1 MNIRLFFFLFILFF
15 FKGFSQDF
23 PPKVIAIDSVEIYK
37 SKFYPTDSI
46 LEKNPVSDN
55 VVNPRNFRENFQSN
69 YKGPDFDYTTI
80 KPQESIWQKLKKK
93 LSKILQSIFGE
104 VDPLKRN
111 NYAENILRF
120 FAILIIGFVLYF
132 VLKFLMSKE
141 GNYFFSK
148 KNKKFNIA
156 DQDLE
161 ENIHEINFAETIAHL
176 ERNSDYRSA
185 VRYHFLSVLKKLSD
199 KKLIAWNPEK
209 TNKDYLSELSK
220 TPFKYDFK
228 ELIYIFDHIWYGEI
242 EVDKNNYDNYRK
254 KFTQFEM

>member
-1 MNIRLFFFLFILFF
+1 MKIRFLFFLFILMF
-15 FKGFSQDF
+15 FKGFSQEF
-23 PPKVIAIDSVEIYK
+23 PPEETVIDSVEIYK

-46 LEKNPVSDN
+46 LERNPVSDN
-55 VVNPRNFRENFQSN
+55 VVYPKSFREKFQSK
-69 YKGPDFDYTTI
+69 YKGPDFDYTTV
-80 KPQESIWQKLKKK
+80 KPQESIWEKLKKK
-93 LSKILQSIFGE
+93 LSRILQSIFGE

-156 DQDLE
+156 DQDLQ
-161 ENIHEINFAETIAHL
+161 ENIHEINFAQTIENF
-176 ERNSDYRSA
+176 ERKEDYRSA

-199 KKLIAWNPEK
+199 KKLIGWNPEK

-220 TPFKYDFK
+220 THLKSNFQ

-242 EVDKNNYDNYRK
+242 EVDKDNYDNYRK
-254 KFTQFEM
+254 KFTQFEI